1 MNFGAAQKFASTPQK
16 TKKTVNQK
24 AEGNKYKFLSDK
36 SIKTDELKPFKFVTK
51 KQFIEIETLEF
62 SAVCPFSGLPD
73 IAKVKISYYPES
85 ELCIELKSL
94 KYYFQSF
101 RNVGI
106 YQEKVT
112 NRIYNDLKTVLK
124 TKNLKVETSYNIR
137 GGMDVKCT
145 EGAIHEIL
153 L

>member
-1 MNFGAAQKFASTPQK
+1 MDP
-16 TKKTVNQK
+16 VNQT
-24 AEGNKYKFLSDK
+24 AEGKTFNFDSEE
-36 SIKTDELKPFKFVTK
+36 SIKTDELKPFQFVTK
-51 KQFIEIETLEF
+51 KQLITIKTSEF

-73 IAKVKISYYPES
+73 IAKVEINYYPES

-112 NRIYNDLKTVLK
+112 NKIYNDMKEVLK
-124 TKNLKVETSYNIR
+124 TKNIEVITTYNTR
-137 GGMDVKCT
+137 GGMDVTCK
-145 EGAIHEIL
+145 EGKLYEVL
-153 L
+153 F